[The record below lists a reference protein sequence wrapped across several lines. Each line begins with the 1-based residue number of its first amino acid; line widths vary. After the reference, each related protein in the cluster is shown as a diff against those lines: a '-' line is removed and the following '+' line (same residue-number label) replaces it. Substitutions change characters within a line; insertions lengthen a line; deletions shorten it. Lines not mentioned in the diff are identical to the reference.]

1 MAGKANKTPNR
12 LSLFQYAFLALP
24 LAFAGLPLYIH
35 APDFYIRDLGMNIGL
50 LGTILLAIR
59 LFDAFQDPVIGYF
72 SDKNANQRSLIMT
85 LGFTLLTLGMGA
97 VFYGP
102 QFGISIAIWFALS
115 MILATTGF
123 SILTI
128 NLNMMG
134 GFWVNDK
141 DQRTRIAGWR
151 EAFALVGLLIAS
163 ILPPTLQL
171 YYEPA
176 QSFQFLFW
184 SFFGLIILAY
194 FLFKK
199 FMSDF
204 DSNQKSQKSEKA
216 FFNFQFL
223 LILFGRHRLFFFV
236 CALSHFASAIPGVL
250 VLFFIRDYL
259 GTDDLT
265 GLFLLLYFISGAIFM
280 GLWVILARKIGKES
294 AWLSGMILAVFTFIG
309 AYFLQPG
316 DIIGYAIICVL
327 SGTALGAD
335 LSIPPSLLADKVSSD
350 KKEQEASQYYAV
362 LAFIPK
368 VCIAL
373 ASGISFL
380 ILDKIGFVAGQDNTD
395 HALSGLIMLYA
406 LIPCLIKIFAAFVL
420 WRSMQSEKKKDM
432 SYATRKF

>member
-1 MAGKANKTPNR
+1 MAGKANKTPNK

-50 LGTILLAIR
+50 LGAILLFIR
-59 LFDAFQDPVIGYF
+59 LFDAFQDPLIGYL
-72 SDKNANQRSLIMT
+72 SDKNSNARASIMT
-85 LGFTLLTLGMGA
+85 LGVVFLSIGMGA
-97 VFYGP
+97 IFYGP
-102 QFGISIAIWFALS
+102 QFDIPIAIWFGLS

-141 DQRTRIAGWR
+141 NQRTRIAGWR
-151 EAFALVGLLIAS
+151 EAFALIGLLIAS
-163 ILPPTLQL
+163 ILPPALQL
-171 YYEPA
+171 YYQPA
-176 QSFQFLFW
+176 QSFEFLFW
-184 SFFGLIILAY
+184 SFFILIVIAF

-199 FMSDF
+199 FMRDYNE
-204 DSNQKSQKSEKA
+204 DPKNKKTKSVLS
-216 FFNFQFL
+216 FNFL
-223 LILFGRHRLFFFV
+223 SVLFGKHSTFFFI
-236 CALSHFASAIPGVL
+236 CAVSHFASAIPGVL

-259 GTDDLT
+259 GADEQT
-265 GLFLLLYFISGAIFM
+265 GKFLLLYFLSGAIFM
-280 GLWVILARKIGKES
+280 GLWIILSRRIGKES

-316 DIIGYAIICVL
+316 DIIGYAIICIL

-380 ILDKIGFVAGQDNTD
+380 ILDQIGFIAGEDNTD

-406 LIPCLIKIFAAFVL
+406 LIPCLIKLLAAFVL
-420 WRSMQSEKKKDM
+420 WRAIQTEKKKDM
-432 SYATRKF
+432 SYAT

>member
-1 MAGKANKTPNR
+1 MAGKATNAPTR
-12 LSLFQYAFLALP
+12 LSLVQYAFLSLP

-50 LGTILLAIR
+50 LGAILLFIR
-59 LFDAFQDPVIGYF
+59 LFDAFQDPLIGYL
-72 SDKNANQRSLIMT
+72 SDKNSNARASIMT
-85 LGFTLLTLGMGA
+85 LGVAFLSIGMGA
-97 VFYGP
+97 IFYGP
-102 QFGISIAIWFALS
+102 QFDIPIAIWFGLS

-134 GFWVNDK
+134 GVWVNDK
-141 DQRTRIAGWR
+141 NQRTRIAGWR
-151 EAFALVGLLIAS
+151 EAFALIGLLIAS
-163 ILPPTLQL
+163 ILPPALQL

-176 QSFQFLFW
+176 QSFEFLFW
-184 SFFGLIILAY
+184 SFFILIVIAF

-199 FMSDF
+199 FMRNYNKDPK
-204 DSNQKSQKSEKA
+204 NKKTKSVLS
-216 FFNFQFL
+216 FNFL
-223 LILFGRHRLFFFV
+223 SVLFGKHSTFFFI
-236 CALSHFASAIPGVL
+236 CAVSHFASAIPGVL

-294 AWLSGMILAVFTFIG
+294 AWLFGMILAVFTFIG

-316 DIIGYAIICVL
+316 DIIGYAIICIL

-380 ILDKIGFVAGQDNTD
+380 ILDQIGFAAGQEYSDE
-395 HALSGLIMLYA
+395 ALGSLIMLYA
-406 LIPCLIKIFAAFVL
+406 LIPCLIKLLAAFVL
-420 WRSMQSEKKKDM
+420 WRAIQTEKKKDM
-432 SYATRKF
+432 SYAT